1 MSSGKPQTSGQLP
14 NGAGVGVGILG
25 ADLSGWGRDFD

>member
-14 NGAGVGVGILG
+14 TGAGAGAGYLG